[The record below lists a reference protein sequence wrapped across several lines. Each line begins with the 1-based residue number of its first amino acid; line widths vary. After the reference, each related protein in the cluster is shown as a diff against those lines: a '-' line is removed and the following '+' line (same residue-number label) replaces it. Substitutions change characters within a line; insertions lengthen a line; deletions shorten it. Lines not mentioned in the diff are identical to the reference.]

1 MTRAYWSESA
11 TDGRIC
17 ATYEITDYVKAEAC
31 LTASYP
37 LTSKT
42 QREGTSTS
50 TTTKKVSSM
59 KKSSKSL
66 KKLGAVAGLS
76 SALPGGS
83 ELQVQTNAF

>member
-11 TDGRIC
+11 IDGHIC

-37 LTSKT
+37 VTNKT

-50 TTTKKVSSM
+50 TTTKKESSM
-59 KKSSKSL
+59 KKSSKFL
-66 KKLGAVAGLS
+66 KNLVQLLAY
-76 SALPGGS
+76 
-83 ELQVQTNAF
+83 LQCY